1 MMKTIVRVGGEEFFP
16 LYVCIILRGKH
27 TSAVWFS
34 AALLHY
40 FILFPHESSTAFSRV
55 PAGVYWSDS
64 SFRFIISSLYK
75 CVQMLLRTWAPNP
88 ADHKLAFKMYIK
100 GTDKCFSAIPNDLWG
115 QGERNC
121 MNLFNVTKLS
131 IQRFAWE
138 VSHFMSN
145 RFVNLKRNSTWKL
158 IKVNFHCLTE
168 TIKKT

>member
-1 MMKTIVRVGGEEFFP
+1 MKTIVRVGGEEFFP

-121 MNLFNVTKLS
+121 MNLL
-131 IQRFAWE
+131 
-138 VSHFMSN
+138 MSQ
-145 RFVNLKRNSTWKL
+145 NSLYRDLHEKCPILCQTDSLIWK
-158 IKVNFHCLTE
+158 E
-168 TIKKT
+168 TVLEN